1 MRQYAA
7 TGCNPGASAITAV
20 LGSAKRGS
28 GRVIVR
34 RDCYQDY
41 HRYSHRFS
49 ANYQALSGHYHH
61 FLSLRGDYIGPPV
74 IVIR

>member
-20 LGSAKRGS
+20 WGTAKRGL
-28 GRVIVR
+28 GAVIVP

-41 HRYSHRFS
+41 HRHSHRFS
-49 ANYQALSGHYHH
+49 ANYQALSRHYHH
-61 FLSLRGDYIGPPV
+61 YHHSGGTI
-74 IVIR
+74 